1 VKRKNKNKKTI
12 RPGKERKQEKST
24 AELLLVASLYIHS
37 SGRLPTNT
45 PKENETTCLEAIL
58 QKLTFFFP
66 DGWTDSGGVCESQQQ
81 QQRPTV
87 SEIKN
92 QSFYGQMDD
101 GRVRAHSPL

>member
-1 VKRKNKNKKTI
+1 VKRKKKNKKTI

-58 QKLTFFFP
+58 QKLTFFFSGWM
-66 DGWTDSGGVCESQQQ
+66 DG
-81 QQRPTV
+81 
-87 SEIKN
+87 
-92 QSFYGQMDD
+92 
-101 GRVRAHSPL
+101 